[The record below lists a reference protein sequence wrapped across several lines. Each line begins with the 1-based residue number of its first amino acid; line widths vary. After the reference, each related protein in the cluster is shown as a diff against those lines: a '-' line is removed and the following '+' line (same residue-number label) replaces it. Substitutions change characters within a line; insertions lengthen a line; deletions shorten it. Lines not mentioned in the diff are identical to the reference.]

1 MFSTASFISEAGMKI
16 YVCVKHVPDSAAT
29 ISVTDEA
36 EIDERVTFIINP
48 YDEHAL
54 TEARRI
60 RENFDTSEIIAVCL
74 GKEPARECLRSAMA
88 MGADRSILIR
98 TEKRHDAVK
107 TARLIKA
114 AIDED
119 GGADLIFTG
128 REAID
133 SNGMQTMFRL
143 GALYGYP
150 VMTNIVEADITKKA
164 ARVVTEG
171 DRGARLAYEVSLP
184 CVLGA
189 GKGLNKPKYPTMPDI
204 IKSKKK
210 EIKEKSVADF
220 TIGEPPAAMKVKKLT
235 PYTENRNP
243 EHIVGDMEG
252 TVDKLIDVLKNK
264 AKVI

>member
-1 MFSTASFISEAGMKI
+1 MKI
-16 YVCVKHVPDSAAT
+16 YVCVKHVPDSAAV
-29 ISVTDEA
+29 INVTDEA

-60 RENFDTSEIIAVCL
+60 RESFEGSEVIAVCL
-74 GKEPARECLRSAMA
+74 GKEAARDCLRSSMA

-98 TEKRHDAVK
+98 TEQRHDAVR

-119 GGADLIFTG
+119 GGADLILTG
-128 REAID
+128 RESID

-150 VMTNIVEADITKKA
+150 VMNSIVEADISETA

-171 DRGARLAYEVSLP
+171 DKGARFAYEVSLP

-204 IKSKKK
+204 IKSRKKT
-210 EIKEKSVADF
+210 IKEKTVNDF
-220 TIGEPPAAMKVKKLT
+220 EIEEPPASMNVTRLT
-235 PYTENRNP
+235 PYTESRNP
-243 EHIVGDMEG
+243 EHIIGDIEG
-252 TVDKLIDVLKNK
+252 TVDKIIDVLKNK

>member
-1 MFSTASFISEAGMKI
+1 MNI
-16 YVCVKHVPDSAAT
+16 YVCVKHVPDSAAV
-29 ISVTDEA
+29 INVTDEA

-60 RENFDTSEIIAVCL
+60 SQSFEQSEMIAVCL

-98 TEKRHDAVK
+98 TEKRYDPIR

-119 GGADLIFTG
+119 GGADLILTG

-150 VMTNIVEADITKKA
+150 VMTNIVEANIAGTA

-171 DRGARLAYEVSLP
+171 DRGARLAYDVSLP

-210 EIKEKSVADF
+210 EIKEKTVTDF
-220 TIGEPPAAMKVKKLT
+220 NIQEHQASMKLTRLT

-243 EHIVGDMEG
+243 EHIIGDMEG
-252 TVDKLIDVLKNK
+252 TADKIIDVLKNK

>member
-1 MFSTASFISEAGMKI
+1 MKI
-16 YVCVKHVPDSAAT
+16 FVCVKHVPDSAAT
-29 ISVTDEA
+29 INVTDEA

-60 RENFDTSEIIAVCL
+60 RENFETSEVIAVCL

-98 TEKRHDAVK
+98 TKQRQDAIR

-119 GGADLIFTG
+119 GGADLILTG

-143 GALYGYP
+143 GALFGYP
-150 VMTNIVEADITKKA
+150 VMTSIVEADITETG

-171 DRGARLAYEVSLP
+171 DKGARLAYEVSLP

-210 EIKEKSVADF
+210 EIKEKTVKDF
-220 TIGEPPAAMKVKKLT
+220 DIEDPPASMIVSRLT

-243 EHIVGDMEG
+243 EHIIGDLEG
-252 TVDKLIDVLKNK
+252 TANKIIDVLKNK

>member
-1 MFSTASFISEAGMKI
+1 MKI
-16 YVCVKHVPDSAAT
+16 FVCVKHVPDSAAV
-29 ISVTDEA
+29 IHVTDEA

-60 RENFDTSEIIAVCL
+60 RQSVEGSEVIAVCL

-88 MGADRSILIR
+88 MGADRSIFIR
-98 TEKRHDAVK
+98 TEKRHDAIR
-107 TARLIKA
+107 TARLIKR

-119 GGADLIFTG
+119 GGADLILTG

-133 SNGMQTMFRL
+133 SNGMQTPFRL
-143 GALYGYP
+143 GGLFGYP
-150 VMTNIVEADITKKA
+150 VMTNVVKADVSPTG

-171 DRGARLAYEVSLP
+171 DKGARLAYDVSLP

-189 GKGLNKPKYPTMPDI
+189 AKGLNKPKYPTMPDI

-210 EIKEKSVADF
+210 EIKEKTVTDF
-220 TIGEPPAAMKVKKLT
+220 PIEEPPASMKLKRLT
-235 PYTENRNP
+235 PYTENRSP
-243 EHIVGDMEG
+243 EHIIGDMEG
-252 TVDKLIDVLKNK
+252 TADKLIDVLKNK

>member
-1 MFSTASFISEAGMKI
+1 MKI
-16 YVCVKHVPDSAAT
+16 YVCVKHVPDSAAV
-29 ISVTDEA
+29 INVTDEA

-60 RENFDTSEIIAVCL
+60 CKNFERSEVIAVCL

-98 TEKRHDAVK
+98 TEKRHDAIR

-119 GGADLIFTG
+119 GGADLILTG

-150 VMTNIVEADITKKA
+150 VMTNIVEADITESG

-171 DRGARLAYEVSLP
+171 DKGARLAYDVRLP

-189 GKGLNKPKYPTMPDI
+189 GKGLNKPRYPTMPDI

-210 EIKEKSVADF
+210 EIKEKTVTDF
-220 TIGEPPAAMKVKKLT
+220 TIEEPAASMKVKRLT
-235 PYTENRNP
+235 PYTENRYP
-243 EHIVGDMEG
+243 EHIIGDMEG
-252 TVDKLIDVLKNK
+252 TVDKIIDVLKNK

>member
-1 MFSTASFISEAGMKI
+1 MKI

-29 ISVTDEA
+29 ITVTGENT
-36 EIDERVTFIINP
+36 IDERVTFIINP

-60 RENFDTSEIIAVCL
+60 RDDFEGSEVIAVCL
-74 GKEPARECLRSAMA
+74 GKESARECLRSAMA
-88 MGADRSILIR
+88 MGADRSILIKS
-98 TEKRHDAVK
+98 EMRHDAIE
-107 TARLIKA
+107 TAGAIKA

-143 GALYGYP
+143 GALYGCP
-150 VMTNIVEADITKKA
+150 VMTNVVETDISQNR
-164 ARVVTEG
+164 ARVVSEG
-171 DRGARLAYEVSLP
+171 DKGARLAYELELP
-184 CVLGA
+184 CVLAA
-189 GKGLNKPKYPTMPDI
+189 GKGLNKPRYPTMPDI

-210 EIKEKSVADF
+210 EIKTAYIENLNIAPSQAS
-220 TIGEPPAAMKVKKLT
+220 MKLVKLI
-235 PYTENRNP
+235 PYTENRHP
-243 EHIVGDMEG
+243 ENIIGDTEG
-252 TVDKLIDVLKNK
+252 TVEKIIDVLKNR